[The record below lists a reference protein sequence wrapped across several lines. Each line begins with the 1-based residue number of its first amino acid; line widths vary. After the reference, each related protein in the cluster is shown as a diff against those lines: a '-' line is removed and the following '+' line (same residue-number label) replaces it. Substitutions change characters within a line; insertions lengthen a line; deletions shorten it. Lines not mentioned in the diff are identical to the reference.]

1 MDTNRDSTPDPDLVT
16 PETDPTPDGNQQA
29 DEQAEGERDLAA
41 FERFAGRPVPTEGTG
56 PLP

>member
-16 PETDPTPDGNQQA
+16 PETDPTTDGAEQT
-29 DEQAEGERDLAA
+29 DEQSEGERDLAA
-41 FERFAGRPVPTEGTG
+41 FERFAGHPVPAEGTG